1 MEIGGCY
8 YCPNDIPSRPNDTPK
23 AMGEKFSMGHI
34 GGNSGSRVLK
44 GYGVL

>member
-8 YCPNDIPSRPNDTPK
+8 CCPNDTPK

-34 GGNSGSRVLK
+34 GGSKGSRVVK
-44 GYGVL
+44 GIGAL